1 MTNTNVRLAYQTESG
16 LQLDTINRI
25 AEYPGTDSKKAA
37 DYIKWLEELAEL
49 MLFIQDVNDT
59 LTNFLGDGKNKEK

>member
-25 AEYPGTDSKKAA
+25 AEYPGTDSKKAK

-49 MLFIQDVNDT
+49 MLFIQDVNYN
-59 LTNFLGDGKNKEK
+59 LTKFFGGDGENKK